1 MSQVITVEAT
11 INAPLEKVWPLYT
24 NPEDVMQWN
33 NASADWFT
41 PRAENDLRKGGKF
54 VYRMEAKD
62 GSAGFDFEGVY
73 DEVQTHDLIEYSMAD
88 GRKVKT
94 SFTEIDGKTTITI
107 DFDAENENS
116 LEMQKAGWQSIL
128 DNFKKY
134 VEKFLD

>member
-1 MSQVITVEAT
+1 MTMITIQTT
-11 INAPLEKVWPLYT
+11 IDAPINKVWQLYT
-24 NPEDVMQWN
+24 TPADIMQWN
-33 NASADWFT
+33 NASPDWFT

-73 DEVQTHDLIEYSMAD
+73 DEVQIHDLIEYSMTD

-107 DFDAENENS
+107 DFDPENENPI
-116 LEMQKAGWQSIL
+116 EMQQAGWQSIL
-128 DNFKKY
+128 DNFKRY
-134 VEKFLD
+134 VEKE

>member
-107 DFDAENENS
+107 DFDPENENPI
-116 LEMQKAGWQSIL
+116 EMQQAGWQSIL
-128 DNFKKY
+128 DNFKRY
-134 VEKFLD
+134 VETS

>member
-1 MSQVITVEAT
+1 MTMITIQTT
-11 INAPLEKVWPLYT
+11 IDAPINKVWQLYT
-24 NPEDVMQWN
+24 TPADIMQWN
-33 NASADWFT
+33 NASPDWHT
-41 PRAENDLRKGGKF
+41 PRAENDLRVGGKF
-54 VYRMEAKD
+54 LSRMEARD

-107 DFDAENENS
+107 EFDAENENS

-134 VEKFLD
+134 AEKFLD

>member
-1 MSQVITVEAT
+1 
-11 INAPLEKVWPLYT
+11 
-24 NPEDVMQWN
+24 
-33 NASADWFT
+33 
-41 PRAENDLRKGGKF
+41 
-54 VYRMEAKD
+54 MEARD

-107 DFDAENENS
+107 EFDAENENS

-134 VEKFLD
+134 AEKFLD